1 MARLRNFVRKMV
13 HEVLELCCFEWFQ
26 NVVDEIS
33 SQRCVLELCCF
44 EWFQNCYTN
53 SVTIYIVL
61 ELCCFEWFQN
71 NVFCG
76 SCCCVVLELCC
87 FEWFQNSFLL
97 IRGRPCS
104 FIAVLFILPSYDA
117 FFLK

>member
-1 MARLRNFVRKMV
+1 MAAFCVIKKLSRSIKGGRFDRLFLMTVFS
-13 HEVLELCCFEWFQ
+13 ECYFEWFQ
-26 NVVDEIS
+26 NFTFQELHVD
-33 SQRCVLELCCF
+33 
-44 EWFQNCYTN
+44 Y
-53 SVTIYIVL
+53 
-61 ELCCFEWFQN
+61 
-71 NVFCG
+71 
-76 SCCCVVLELCC
+76 VLELCC